1 VAGTSRRSRPQ
12 CDSRSISIVIY
23 KSIWLFRPVA
33 RSTPHWWIVRILL
46 LLMYTTVR
54 NLHRTIMRKLQIYDR
69 NVPHL
74 TGGTI

>member
-23 KSIWLFRPVA
+23 KSILLFRPVA

-46 LLMYTTVR
+46 LHIPNSPKSPSYYNAQAANIWSECPTFNR
-54 NLHRTIMRKLQIYDR
+54 ETI
-69 NVPHL
+69 
-74 TGGTI
+74 